1 MCEMMERGYRGG
13 QTKYDGVTD
22 RPTNE
27 VHYIIRA
34 PKNSSSCGDLA
45 RFAHN
50 NVRFAHILIILLLMI
65 IDIITATTS
74 SNENV
79 CPPPM
84 CKNVCPPNCVWK

>member
-45 RFAHN
+45 RFAHIH
-50 NVRFAHILIILLLMI
+50 RLINIIIGTTTSNKDILLANL
-65 IDIITATTS
+65 
-74 SNENV
+74 
-79 CPPPM
+79 
-84 CKNVCPPNCVWK
+84 CVFE